1 MYDFNQDFSNTLQNS
16 RFSKNHERE
25 LDLIKEHLKKTD
37 SIQEQKF
44 KEVSRI
50 PIAFSEINLKNMTT
64 DSKAILMK
72 NYVINLP
79 QDGI

>member
-1 MYDFNQDFSNTLQNS
+1 MPNS
-16 RFSKNHERE
+16 KFSKNNESE

-37 SIQEQKF
+37 SVPEQKF
-44 KEVSRI
+44 KEVSKI
-50 PIAFSEINLKNMTT
+50 PIDFSEINLKNMTT
-64 DSKAILMK
+64 DSKATLMK